1 MLQAL
6 GFTIYPDKSQLT
18 PIQKMRFLGFVIDST
33 KMTLKLT
40 QNEKN
45 KIFTLCEEVIKSKV
59 QSIRK
64 IVSLL
69 GNIVASFEAVP
80 RSSLYYR
87 NIELCKIEAL
97 KAAKGNFECKMS
109 L

>member
-1 MLQAL
+1 M
-6 GFTIYPDKSQLT
+6 
-18 PIQKMRFLGFVIDST
+18 MFLGYVIDST

-40 QNEKN
+40 ENKQN
-45 KIFTLCEEVIKSKV
+45 KIFTLCNVIKSKV

-80 RSSLYYR
+80 LGPLYYS
-87 NIELCKIEAL
+87 NTELCKIEAL
-97 KAAKGNFECKMS
+97 KAAKGNFE
-109 L
+109 